1 MCLDAEYLSATHQ
14 SREWNAGIQLLPPQ
28 LLLLLLL
35 LLGWLNNSRDSIY
48 LTLGTKAL
56 YILYCST
63 CAGTLS
69 FGYLLFPGD
78 FLRLGC
84 SWMYIA
90 RIDTEN
96 QKKKFSV
103 GCVSLSDVN
112 DLTSMSFEINAL
124 LVFELLF

>member
-14 SREWNAGIQLLPPQ
+14 SRERNAGIQLLPPQ

-35 LLGWLNNSRDSIY
+35 GWLNNSQDSIY
-48 LTLGTKAL
+48 LTLGTKAP
-56 YILYCST
+56 YILLYT

-78 FLRLGC
+78 FLRLVC

-96 QKKKFSV
+96 QKTKFFV

-112 DLTSMSFEINAL
+112 DLTSMSFEVNAL